1 MNDDKQNNDLGQNQD
16 TPEWNCLA
24 PQDPDFSQ
32 ANIPPN
38 DMRNNSLLRPS
49 LLNKIYNGEI
59 RGKNVIFFSI
69 SGIITL
75 IIIILFVMIG
85 IHLEHE
91 YNYYKGEQLRKQ
103 TEELAKYKTSPE
115 YMQEIQEKW
124 RQQATTV
131 TKDRPPQELQAQQSK
146 DEEQHAIYE
155 QIFRDRAKYMSED
168 PVRRNCHP
176 SSGLIEV
183 ELLRKPDGTVLVSIP
198 EYTFGEEVA
207 KCAKETIEKLDFSNT
222 VPENA
227 KSLSVKYELS
237 F

>member
-1 MNDDKQNNDLGQNQD
+1 MYDDKKNNDFGQNQD
-16 TPEWNCLA
+16 TSEWDSSTQHNS
-24 PQDPDFSQ
+24 DFNQ
-32 ANIPPN
+32 ANIAS
-38 DMRNNSLLRPS
+38 NNKPKYTPLRTTVFE
-49 LLNKIYNGEI
+49 KIYNGEI
-59 RGKNVIFFSI
+59 RGKYVIYLSI
-69 SGIITL
+69 FGVVFVVFV
-75 IIIILFVMIG
+75 ILFVMVSV
-85 IHLEHE
+85 HLEHE
-91 YNYYKGEQLRKQ
+91 YQYYKGEQLRKQ
-103 TEELAKYKTSPE
+103 TEELARYQTSPE
-115 YMQEIQEKW
+115 YMQEIQDKW

-198 EYTFGEEVA
+198 EYTLGEEVA

>member
-16 TPEWNCLA
+16 TPEWDSSTQHNS
-24 PQDPDFSQ
+24 DFNQ
-32 ANIPPN
+32 ANIPQN
-38 DMRNNSLLRPS
+38 DMLKNSLLRTS

-59 RGKNVIFFSI
+59 RGKYVIYLSI
-69 SGIITL
+69 FGVVFVVFG
-75 IIIILFVMIG
+75 ILFVMVSV
-85 IHLEHE
+85 HLEHE
-91 YNYYKGEQLRKQ
+91 YQYYKGEQLRKQ
-103 TEELAKYKTSPE
+103 TEELARYQTSPE
-115 YMQEIQEKW
+115 YMQEIQDKW

-198 EYTFGEEVA
+198 EYTLGEEVA